1 MIGGSGC
8 GKTNLLLN
16 LIYDLLPW
24 SRLYVYAKDLNEE
37 KYCEKVLNRLMMT
50 FNSLLTL
57 EIFDDFVCDKP
68 SFDSISELFITG
80 RQKN

>member
-24 SRLYVYAKDLNEE
+24 SRLYVYFKQID
-37 KYCEKVLNRLMMT
+37 
-50 FNSLLTL
+50 
-57 EIFDDFVCDKP
+57 DDFQFT
-68 SFDSISELFITG
+68 FDTTDI
-80 RQKN
+80 